1 MAYSEQVLHR
11 ARARL
16 EQAKAEREQ
25 ENAAHRADAYARY
38 PRLAEIDNELR
49 RTMAELM
56 AAALQRGEDPSQ
68 AVAAVREKN
77 LALQRERSWILEAGD
92 FDDGYLD
99 DTPVCAKCG
108 GRGYVGAQMCSCLRE
123 LCRQEQKKELTS
135 LLGSGRETFE
145 NFRLDLYPAEYSE
158 SVRTSPRALM
168 QRNFNHCRKYAQNF
182 TMQSGNMLFSGAT
195 GLGKTFLSA
204 CIARTVADRG
214 YSVVYDTAIH
224 LFSDFEAEK
233 FGMSQEENRGL
244 SQRYLQCDL
253 LIIDDLGMEISS
265 SYITATIYNVID
277 TRITL
282 KKPTIISTN
291 LSMQELEKR
300 YNERFTSRIIGFY
313 DRLIFRGKDIRM
325 KKKLNPQ
332 NKQN

>member
-182 TMQSGNMLFSGAT
+182 TMQSGNMLFSGSNGPRQDVPVRVYRTHGGRPRLQRRIRHGHSPGFPILKRKNLACRRRKTAGFPSAT
-195 GLGKTFLSA
+195 CSA
-204 CIARTVADRG
+204 TC
-214 YSVVYDTAIH
+214 
-224 LFSDFEAEK
+224 
-233 FGMSQEENRGL
+233 
-244 SQRYLQCDL
+244 
-253 LIIDDLGMEISS
+253 SS
-265 SYITATIYNVID
+265 ST
-277 TRITL
+277 TL
-282 KKPTIISTN
+282 ARK
-291 LSMQELEKR
+291 
-300 YNERFTSRIIGFY
+300 
-313 DRLIFRGKDIRM
+313 
-325 KKKLNPQ
+325 
-332 NKQN
+332 